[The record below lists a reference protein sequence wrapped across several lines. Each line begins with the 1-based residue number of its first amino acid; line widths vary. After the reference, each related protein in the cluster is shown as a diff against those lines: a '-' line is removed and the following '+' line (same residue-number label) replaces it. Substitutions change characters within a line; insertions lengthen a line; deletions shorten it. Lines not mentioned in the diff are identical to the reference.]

1 MLKKKIKYQPNTGK
15 QNFFVLFWQNHFAW
29 VIFSGVNYLTEK
41 QTESY
46 VVMMQKRRG
55 LLRNITQPS
64 MFAVFLVVTKV
75 FDI

>member
-1 MLKKKIKYQPNTGK
+1 MKS
-15 QNFFVLFWQNHFAW
+15 FVLAKSFCLDN
-29 VIFSGVNYLTEK
+29 IFRCKLFDEK